1 MKWVLKVLKHSLRHT
16 TFTWFYDVFVL
27 RCFLCGSEVEQIWM
41 DDSKKIFFFD
51 SCKKTSVSVSTL
63 SVFYW
68 RIIFLTQLSQFTNNQ
83 YVLCE

>member
-1 MKWVLKVLKHSLRHT
+1 MFDFLCLTSLGIDVKCVTAYEVGVKSSKTQFTPHDI
-16 TFTWFYDVFVL
+16 FTWFYDVFVL

-63 SVFYW
+63 SVY
-68 RIIFLTQLSQFTNNQ
+68 
-83 YVLCE
+83 Y